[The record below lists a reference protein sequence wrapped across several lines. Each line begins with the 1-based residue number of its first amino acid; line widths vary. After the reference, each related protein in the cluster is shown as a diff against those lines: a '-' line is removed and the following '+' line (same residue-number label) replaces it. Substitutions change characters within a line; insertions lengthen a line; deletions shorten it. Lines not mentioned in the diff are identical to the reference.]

1 MQLIFRVLN
10 FNSQL
15 HSILMGMAVSYLNYF
30 IATNCYIRPSLMQP
44 FPSFLIV
51 KQQSLLEFLL
61 INQLGT
67 W

>member
-1 MQLIFRVLN
+1 
-10 FNSQL
+10 
-15 HSILMGMAVSYLNYF
+15 MGMAVGYSNYF
-30 IATNCYIRPSLMQP
+30 VAINCYIRPSLMQP

-51 KQQSLLEFLL
+51 KQQSLLEFPL